1 MNPHAYTHPSEPDYI
16 GARHHGW
23 LSWTR
28 CYCNFGPKQ
37 DTTSTTSPTTTTATD
52 EAVLTQGGG
61 DVTKAGD
68 FSDVT
73 STSLNIGAGA
83 KLGGVDVSGANLSG
97 GLTVTTADPQVVRD
111 ALAAVAASTQSFTGT
126 VESVVNA
133 ANVAA
138 AQNSKLLSE
147 LSLSR
152 QTDGASVAGKNIV
165 WIMLGLLA
173 AVVLGIWA
181 WRAS

>member
-23 LSWTR
+23 RSWTR

-52 EAVLTQGGG
+52 EGVVSGGG
-61 DVTKAGD
+61 DVIKGGD
-68 FSDVT
+68 FADVT
-73 STSLNIGAGA
+73 SISQKTNLAEGA
-83 KLGGVDVSGANLSG
+83 KIAGVDVSGANVTG
-97 GLTVTTADPQVVRD
+97 GLTVTTADPQIVRD
-111 ALAAVAASTQSFTGT
+111 AIAAVAAQTQSFTGT

-133 ANVAA
+133 ANASAA
-138 AQNSKLLSE
+138 AQSSKVLDKISE

-165 WIMLGLLA
+165 WIM
-173 AVVLGIWA
+173 
-181 WRAS
+181 